1 MFSVPVYD
9 AIVYVVES
17 SVVVRSMIAMIINI
31 IKNNV
36 ENGSVSNI
44 SGIAYDNKVGA
55 NKYVNIIFLIV
66 RPRHF
71 CSKHTMTCPCHTVS
85 KPKYCVTFDMCCSTN
100 IK

>member
-71 CSKHTMTCPCHTVS
+71 CSKHTMTWPMSHCKQTKILRDFWYVLFH
-85 KPKYCVTFDMCCSTN
+85 
-100 IK
+100 